1 MESSTL
7 DTALAAAAG
16 AATMLLLVT
25 VVLVATRRRRS
36 RRDLEAMLDAAQ
48 READDLR
55 HRLEELTGRS
65 ARPVDGSRGPAHLEE
80 LFADPAPH
88 HGAEPQLADF
98 VITHV
103 GEPDTDEPVRDLAV
117 PDRLVLSATLGEP
130 LVKVAAFSH
139 GVRRALRAE
148 SRNRIWFEMRRE
160 VRAAR
165 KRRRRLVKDY
175 LRETRAQERANE
187 GVA

>member
-1 MESSTL
+1 
-7 DTALAAAAG
+7 
-16 AATMLLLVT
+16 MLLLVT
-25 VVLVATRRRRS
+25 LVLTVTRRRRS

-55 HRLEELTGRS
+55 HRLEELTGRP
-65 ARPVDGSRGPAHLEE
+65 AGLTRGPAYLEE
-80 LFADPAPH
+80 LFAEPGSQEAV
-88 HGAEPQLADF
+88 EPQVADF

-103 GEPDTDEPVRDLAV
+103 GEPDADEPVAGLAV

-130 LVKVAAFSH
+130 LVKAAAFSH

-175 LRETRAQERANE
+175 LRETRARERANE
-187 GVA
+187 GIA